1 MKLALGFL
9 PALAAC
15 LSMPPRP
22 GDGSGNPDGG
32 GGIDTP
38 GPFAC
43 AGNSA
48 PTTADPSVVLS
59 GMATKVV
66 AMSIDPAASV
76 TIEVRAGATV
86 LGTVGPTAADGQF
99 TSTVNTGG
107 PLDGALY
114 ATIAPPGTERPTLR
128 YPPQPW
134 VRNES
139 GIPMLLI
146 TDAELDALIQP
157 KVHDPALG
165 FFNVLVTDCNDAP
178 INGAAITI
186 QQGGTSAG
194 ELVDTQVLQSFI
206 PGIYWAINVPVNDAT
221 SVNASYQGRTFRAHT
236 VTSIAGTTT
245 HVTVRPGF

>member
-1 MKLALGFL
+1 MKLALGML

-22 GDGSGNPDGG
+22 GGGSGNPDGG

-66 AMSIDPAASV
+66 AMSIDPAAGV

-99 TSTVNTGG
+99 TSAVNTGG

-114 ATIAPPGTERPTLR
+114 ATIA
-128 YPPQPW
+128 
-134 VRNES
+134 
-139 GIPMLLI
+139 
-146 TDAELDALIQP
+146 
-157 KVHDPALG
+157 
-165 FFNVLVTDCNDAP
+165 
-178 INGAAITI
+178 
-186 QQGGTSAG
+186 
-194 ELVDTQVLQSFI
+194 
-206 PGIYWAINVPVNDAT
+206 
-221 SVNASYQGRTFRAHT
+221 
-236 VTSIAGTTT
+236 
-245 HVTVRPGF
+245 RPGPSDRRCGTRHSRGSGTRAASRCC